1 MAKRKQ
7 VDTEEQIKMEGGDTD
22 LSIAADE
29 FLDCQKEIVLAQTK
43 ADEVEERLA
52 QLMED
57 QGLKTMNHE
66 GRKLTVRETNITRR
80 SIVVG
85 KTRTV

>member
-1 MAKRKQ
+1 MPKKKQ
-7 VDTEEQIKMEGGDTD
+7 ITTEEQAKMEGIDTD
-22 LSIAADE
+22 LSQAADE
-29 FLDCQKEIVLAQTK
+29 FLDAQKQIVMAQTT

-66 GRKLTVRETNITRR
+66 GRKLTVREVNITRR